1 MSIKPQ
7 GYFNRFL
14 VIDCETS
21 GLCFDHSNPDITDG
35 YQSVSWGLIVS
46 DMETMSEIDSLY
58 VEIKWDGVSKWHYKA
73 ERTHGLSKAYLDKHG
88 MDEQEAAEE
97 IAMFIGTYFGVE
109 ETIVCMGHNVARF
122 DIPFLKK
129 LLLKYDFPFSI
140 SHRCLDSSSL
150 AAMTIGTFTSQAMF
164 DDLGIERGDIHNAL
178 EDARATLKACRII
191 RKLFD
196 RGMTRY

>member
-1 MSIKPQ
+1 MAIKPQ
-7 GYFNRFL
+7 GWFNKFL

-21 GLCFDHSNPDITDG
+21 GLNFDHSNPDITDG

-46 DMETMSEIDSLY
+46 DMKTMLPLDELY
-58 VEIKWDGVSKWHYKA
+58 VEIKWDGVSKWHFKA
-73 ERTHGLSKAYLDKHG
+73 EKTHGLSKAYLEEHG
-88 MDEQEAAEE
+88 MEEEEAAIT
-97 IAMFIGTYFGVE
+97 IAQFIGTHFEVD

-129 LLLKYDFPFSI
+129 LMLKYDFPFAI

-164 DDLGIERGDIHNAL
+164 DELGINRGDVHNAL
-178 EDARATLKACRII
+178 EDSRATLQACRII
-191 RKLFD
+191 RKMFQS
-196 RGMTRY
+196 GV

>member
-7 GYFNRFL
+7 GYFNKFL

-21 GLCFDHSNPDITDG
+21 GLNFDHSNPDITDG

-46 DMETMSEIDSLY
+46 NLKTMKPIDELY
-58 VEIKWDGVSKWHYKA
+58 VEIKWDGESLWHHKA
-73 ERTHGLSKAYLDKHG
+73 EKTHGLSKAYLEKHG
-88 MDEQEAAEE
+88 LDGEDAAIE
-97 IAMFIGTYFGVE
+97 IAQFIGSHFDVD

-129 LLLKYDFPFSI
+129 LLIKHGFPFSI

-150 AAMTIGTFTSQAMF
+150 AAMTIGTFTSQEMF
-164 DDLGIERGDIHNAL
+164 DVLGINRGDVHNAL
-178 EDARATLKACRII
+178 EDSRATLEACRII
-191 RKLFD
+191 RKLFPV
-196 RGMTRY
+196 